1 MAETPVNHDDDT
13 IASKDESVCKRCGGT
28 GYIDNSRLLSYGDP
42 GYGGDPECNKEPCP
56 DCNYSQYSANLSNS
70 TPKDNDA
77 AWMLSC
83 LGIVI
88 LVGVILSVI
97 IWLAR

>member
-28 GYIDNSRLLSYGDP
+28 GYIDNSSLLSYGDP

-97 IWLAR
+97 IWIAR

>member
-13 IASKDESVCKRCGGT
+13 VASKDESVCKRCGGT
-28 GYIDNSRLLSYGDP
+28 GYIDNSSLLSYGDP

-70 TPKDNDA
+70 APKDTDA
-77 AWMLSC
+77 GC
-83 LGIVI
+83 LLAFIGIVI

-97 IWLAR
+97 IWLVR

>member
-28 GYIDNSRLLSYGDP
+28 GYIDNSSLLSYGDP

-70 TPKDNDA
+70 APKDTDA
-77 AWMLSC
+77 GC
-83 LGIVI
+83 LLAFIGIVI

-97 IWLAR
+97 IWLVR

>member
-28 GYIDNSRLLSYGDP
+28 GYIDNSSLLSYGDP

-56 DCNYSQYSANLSNS
+56 DCNYSQYFANLSNS

>member
-13 IASKDESVCKRCGGT
+13 VASKDESVCKRCGGT
-28 GYIDNSRLLSYGDP
+28 GYIDNSSLLSYGDP

>member
-28 GYIDNSRLLSYGDP
+28 GYIDNSSLLSYGDP
-42 GYGGDPECNKEPCP
+42 GYGGDPECNKEPCR

>member
-28 GYIDNSRLLSYGDP
+28 GYIDNSSLLSYGDP